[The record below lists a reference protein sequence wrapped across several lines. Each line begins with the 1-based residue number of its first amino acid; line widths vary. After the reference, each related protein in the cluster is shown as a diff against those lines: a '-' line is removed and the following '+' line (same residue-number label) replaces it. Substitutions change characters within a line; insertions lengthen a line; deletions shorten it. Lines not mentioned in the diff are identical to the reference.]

1 MMRKPRAIL
10 FDLDDTI
17 LPGFPRPDM
26 AWREV
31 VAEILARDD
40 ETTIARVAD
49 AIRACSRAFWA
60 DPERHKAWRL
70 RMGEARRMIVAGAF
84 ADMARAGQQQPA
96 ADPDAIA
103 NRFSAYCDE
112 QISIQHDAHRVLDE
126 LRRRG
131 LGLALVTNGA
141 THPQR
146 AKIERFALVH
156 RFDHIQ
162 IEEDVGFGKPDERAY
177 AHALAALG
185 VAPAQAWMVGDNL
198 EWEVAAPQRLGMF
211 AVWFDHR
218 GRGLPPD
225 SDIRPDLIVTGLSD
239 LLPHIP

>member
-1 MMRKPRAIL
+1 
-10 FDLDDTI
+10 
-17 LPGFPRPDM
+17 M

-31 VAEILARDD
+31 VEEILANED

-49 AIRACSRAFWA
+49 ALRAHSRAFWA
-60 DPERHKAWRL
+60 DPARHKAWRL
-70 RMGEARRMIVAGAF
+70 RMGQARRTIVAGAF
-84 ADMARAGQQQPA
+84 ADMARTGQQPPA
-96 ADPDAIA
+96 ADPDTIA
-103 NRFSAYCDE
+103 DRFSAYCDE

-131 LGLALVTNGA
+131 IRLALVTNGA
-141 THPQR
+141 TQPQR

-162 IEEDVGFGKPDERAY
+162 IEQDVGFGKPDERAY
-177 AHALAALG
+177 EHALAALG
-185 VAPAQAWMVGDNL
+185 VAAEQAWMVGDNL

-218 GRGLPPD
+218 ARGLPPD
-225 SDIRPDLIVTGLSD
+225 SEIKPDLIITGLSD
-239 LLPHIP
+239 LLQHIP